1 VFSGCGE
8 GRGIDKEIDSVISGK
23 ILGAQMALAAALVLG
38 AVAPAQAQQFS
49 KGYKFLESVRDKKG
63 QEVTDALAEPGT
75 TIINTRDGTTGQT
88 ALHTVTARRDAV
100 WISFLLGKGADP
112 NIRDNK
118 GETPLQVATN
128 YGFTEGMDIL
138 IKGGARVDEPNSTGE
153 TPLINAVHR
162 RDTAMMRMLLVAGA
176 NPDRA
181 DSSGRSARDY
191 AKLDRSGNLTQEIES
206 NAKKNGAGLARSYGP
221 SL

>member
-1 VFSGCGE
+1 MN
-8 GRGIDKEIDSVISGK
+8 SGK
-23 ILGAQMALAAALVLG
+23 VWRKARMVMLGAMAMGLMLPGPAAA
-38 AVAPAQAQQFS
+38 QFS
-49 KGYKFLESVRDKKG
+49 KSYNFLEHVKKKEG

-75 TIINTRDGTTGQT
+75 TIINTQDVSNGQT
-88 ALHTVTARRDAV
+88 ALHIVTERRDAT

-112 NIRDNK
+112 NIRDTK
-118 GETPLQVATN
+118 GQTPLMVAAN
-128 YGFTEGMDIL
+128 YGFTEGVELL

-153 TPLINAVHR
+153 TPLISAVHR
-162 RDTAMMRMLLVAGA
+162 RDITLLRVLVKAGA

-191 AKLDRSGNLTQEIES
+191 AKLDRNDTLINELNSNTKKPEAGN
-206 NAKKNGAGLARSYGP
+206 GRFYGP

>member
-1 VFSGCGE
+1 
-8 GRGIDKEIDSVISGK
+8 VISGK
-23 ILGAQMALAAALVLG
+23 NLRIVWGRGLGLRLALVAGLVG
-38 AVAPAQAQQFS
+38 VVAGVAPGAAYAQQFS
-49 KGYKFLESVRDKKG
+49 KGYKFLENVRDKKG

-75 TIINTRDGTTGQT
+75 TIINTRDSTTGQT
-88 ALHTVTARRDAV
+88 ALHIVAERRDAV

-118 GETPLQVATN
+118 GETPLQVAAN
-128 YGFTEGMDIL
+128 FAFAEGVDIL
-138 IKGGARVDEPNSTGE
+138 IKGGAKVDEPNSTGE
-153 TPLINAVHR
+153 TPLISAVHR
-162 RDTAMMRMLLVAGA
+162 RDVPMMRMLLAAGA

-191 AKLDRSGNLTQEIES
+191 AKLDRSGNLTQEIDS
-206 NAKKNGAGLARSYGP
+206 NAKKGGAGAGRSYGP